1 MKKIAILNCL
11 KANQNCSGNGCFK
24 ALNERSGGFEPYKDE
39 EVEVTAFTRCSNCGK
54 TTDEDE
60 GMKKKLDRIADVG
73 TETVH
78 IGVCARAKDGTHC
91 RFMQSHADYRESR
104 GVEVIW
110 KTHAAH

>member
-91 RFMQSHADYRESR
+91 RFMQNHADYLTGR